1 MFRYTRIYLLF
12 YFLPLG
18 YVAIGQSIPVTDNG
32 LNDYV
37 RRLQLT
43 DSLYPGSSFCVRPMS
58 TTFLGGNDSLTHW
71 YNTTQRKI
79 PLLPGSYVNL
89 LPLTY
94 IQQYNSHHPYG
105 WNDGSM
111 VPAKGYQSLLSMGI
125 FAKSGHFSLQLLP
138 EWVWAQ
144 NNDFATFPT
153 DHGDIIWASYYQW
166 LNRSDIPERFGTRT
180 YLKIF
185 PGQSSIR
192 YNTSTLSYGISTE
205 NLWWGPGRH
214 NALVMSDNAPGFL
227 HATINTLKPIHTK
240 IGDFEGQI
248 IGGKLT
254 SSGISLPDTLR
265 VYNNNFLYQPKR
277 EEWRYLTGMVMTWQ
291 PKWVKGLFLGFTDVS
306 YLYHSDISGIADI
319 LPLAGII
326 RSNNEK
332 QNKKASLG
340 SVFMRYVMPEEHAEL
355 YFEYG
360 RNDRSA
366 GIYLLS
372 GKQYPSGY
380 VVGLRKLS
388 NSRRDGSHWEFAAEI
403 TQLQLNDALLIN
415 QAKSWYTNDYVRQ
428 GYTNDGQVLG
438 AGIGPGSNSQMIDI
452 SWVKGTKKVGVMLE
466 RVVRNNDFYYN
477 IFSTM
482 SDWERHW
489 IDLST
494 TLHADW
500 GYKKFFFSTEMGL
513 IRSLNYEWFIIPYAP
528 YFSGYDF
535 LNFQGRLSV
544 SYRW

>member
-1 MFRYTRIYLLF
+1 MLRYTRIYLLF
-12 YFLPLG
+12 CFLPLR
-18 YVAIGQSIPVTDNG
+18 YLAMGQSIPVTENV
-32 LNDYV
+32 LNDYS
-37 RRLQLT
+37 RSQQLT
-43 DSLYPGSSFCVRPMS
+43 DSLYPGFSFCVRPMAYTS
-58 TTFLGGNDSLTHW
+58 GSDDSLTHW
-71 YNTTQRKI
+71 WFNSI
-79 PLLPGSYVNL
+79 PKKVPGLPGRYVNL
-89 LPLTY
+89 LPLTFS
-94 IQQYNSHHPYG
+94 QQYNSHHPYG
-105 WNDGSM
+105 WNDGAM
-111 VPAKGYQSLLSMGI
+111 IPVKGYEGLISTGI
-125 FAKSGHFSLQLLP
+125 FAKTGHFTVQLLP
-138 EWVWAQ
+138 ELVWAE
-144 NNDFATFPT
+144 NRDFETFPT
-153 DHGDIIWASYYQW
+153 EHGDIIWASYYQW
-166 LNRSDIPERFGTRT
+166 QNRADIPERFGTRP
-180 YLKIF
+180 YFKIF
-185 PGQSSIR
+185 PGQSSVR
-192 YNTSTLSYGISTE
+192 YNTASLSYGISTE

-227 HATINTLKPIHTK
+227 HATINTFKPVHTK
-240 IGDFEGQI
+240 IGDFEGQL

-265 VYNNNFLYQPKR
+265 VYNGNFLYQPKM
-277 EEWRYLTGMVMTWQ
+277 EEWRYLTGMVLSWQ
-291 PKWVKGLFLGFTDVS
+291 PKWVKGLFVGFTDVS

-326 RSNNEK
+326 RSNKEK

-340 SVFMRYVMPEEHAEL
+340 SVFARYVMPEEKAEL
-355 YFEYG
+355 YIEYG

-372 GKQYPSGY
+372 DKEYPSGY

-403 TQLQLNDALLIN
+403 TQLQLPAASLIN
-415 QAKSWYTNDYVRQ
+415 QAKSWYTHDYVRQ
-428 GYTNDGQVLG
+428 GYTNDGQVMG

-452 SWVKGTKKVGVMLE
+452 SWVKGTNKVGVMLE

-477 IFSTM
+477 IFPTM

-500 GYKKFFFSTEMGL
+500 KYKKIFISSEMGL
-513 IRSLNYEWFIIPYAP
+513 IRSLNYEWFIIPYAAF
-528 YFSGYDF
+528 FSGYDF
-535 LNFQGRLSV
+535 LNFHGKLSV